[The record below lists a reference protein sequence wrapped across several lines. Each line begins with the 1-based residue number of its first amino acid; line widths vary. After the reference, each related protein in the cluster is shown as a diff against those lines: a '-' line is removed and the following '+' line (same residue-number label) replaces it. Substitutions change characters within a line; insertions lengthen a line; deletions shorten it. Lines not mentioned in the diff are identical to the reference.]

1 MEPARWQ
8 TASLVRAV
16 TVTATYWRTGA
27 PEVNRMYVDGRSLP
41 AGPALPRAGLQ
52 GRRRPHP
59 TLTQLVSGAG

>member
-8 TASLVRAV
+8 TVSLVRAV

-27 PEVNRMYVDGRSLP
+27 AEADRLYVDGRSPP

-52 GRRRPHP
+52 GRRPHP